1 MLISLKQGNTW
12 ELPLTSHHKFGQT
25 QLFRSI
31 PHVKYQVR
39 TCPLQQP
46 QVGSDRLEPPSSE
59 YGLMKIPKLL
69 SGAAETAREVHQLLW
84 VLSSGKENRVKNVI
98 MLLWVYRA
106 SWTWCEVSVPLSKW
120 VWQSG
125 ECCNRVTRLHREAV
139 ETPLL
144 EVLKSQLEPNTEG
157 DSLEQHSGLKDMEK
171 TPATWIILWW
181 KVRDS
186 ICVRTKELRLVSWT
200 LAIWEILWF

>member
-84 VLSSGKENRVKNVI
+84 VLSSGKENKVKNVI

-106 SWTWCEVSVPLSKW
+106 SWTWCEVSVPLS
-120 VWQSG
+120 
-125 ECCNRVTRLHREAV
+125 
-139 ETPLL
+139 
-144 EVLKSQLEPNTEG
+144 
-157 DSLEQHSGLKDMEK
+157 
-171 TPATWIILWW
+171 PATWIILWW

-200 LAIWEILWF
+200 PAIWEILWF